1 MRSTT
6 ARGSL
11 AAAALIALVSGAR
24 AGPMGFDGSQM
35 AMGDFGPNWREAWVN
50 HAYTPRDAIGIGGLF
65 MRSDDERKTRDVAEL
80 TYTRLMARWNLPHA
94 QANAWLVVGAGGIR
108 GNDYAGTR
116 TLLAP
121 GIQLDYET
129 TRVYVAAFGRLYRA
143 EGLRHDYAAVRAG
156 FSFYEAAYEET
167 QPWLIVEARHMR
179 GLSERVEITPM
190 LRLIDKGY
198 FVEAGLNTEKQAR
211 FNFMYIF

>member
-6 ARGSL
+6 ARGCL
-11 AAAALIALVSGAR
+11 AAAALLALGSGAR

-50 HAYTPRDAIGIGGLF
+50 HAYTPRDAIGIGGLV
-65 MRSDDERKTRDVAEL
+65 MRSDDGRRTRDVAEI

-108 GNDYAGTR
+108 GNDYGSTR
-116 TLLAP
+116 ALLAP

>member
-6 ARGSL
+6 TQACL
-11 AAAALIALVSGAR
+11 AAAALLAIGSGAR

-35 AMGDFGPNWREAWVN
+35 AMGDFGPNWREAWIN
-50 HAYTPRDAIGIGGLF
+50 HAFTPRDAVGIGGLF
-65 MRSDDERKTRDVAEL
+65 MRSDDERRTRDVAEI

-143 EGLRHDYAAVRAG
+143 DGLRHDYAAVRAG

-190 LRLIDKGY
+190 VRLINKGY

-211 FNFMYIF
+211 FNFMYIL